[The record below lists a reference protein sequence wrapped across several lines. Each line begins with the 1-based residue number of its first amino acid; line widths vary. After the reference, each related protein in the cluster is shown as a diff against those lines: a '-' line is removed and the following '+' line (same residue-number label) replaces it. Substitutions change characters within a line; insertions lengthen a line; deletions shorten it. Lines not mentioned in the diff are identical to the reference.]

1 VAGCVS
7 LHDDAFTGR
16 LSVAVNFAVSAAKAH
31 RRAAARDTR
40 VAVKQAAAGWRV
52 THREQRENDLREMGV
67 VIPLS
72 EWLGH
77 NNGPDIL
84 ECLLFKEWRWTRAR
98 EEAFAPPNA
107 ETGIRWARMAEEL
120 GLSYAEYRLELLER
134 GRHPTHEDAARIRAA
149 RASA

>member
-1 VAGCVS
+1 M
-7 LHDDAFTGR
+7 
-16 LSVAVNFAVSAAKAH
+16 AVNFALSAARAH
-31 RRAAARDTR
+31 ARSTRRDAR
-40 VAVKQAAAGWRV
+40 VELKQAAAGWRT

-84 ECLLFKEWRWTRAR
+84 ENTLFREWRWTRAR
-98 EEAFAPPNA
+98 EEAFAPPDA
-107 ETGIRWARMAEEL
+107 ETGARWARKAEEL

-134 GRHPTHEDAARIRAA
+134 GRHPTHEDASRIRNA
-149 RASA
+149 RPRAGSVQDA